1 MNPAGTS
8 AVARNYA
15 ATLFEL
21 AAREGAEASWGE
33 LLDAVAGPYAEDG
46 AFRRF
51 LDAPSVS
58 LVEKK
63 EALQR
68 ALGDRVPET
77 FRRFLF
83 VVLDRRRHRALPA
96 IARAYRDLL
105 DERAGRVR
113 VSVALPF
120 EPDDELRDEIVRHLE
135 DRFGTGVLA
144 EFRRAPEI
152 LGGLVVRAG
161 DRLIDGSLRR
171 RLERLKWEMIR

>member
-1 MNPAGTS
+1 MTGSRTS

-21 AAREGAEASWGE
+21 AERESDAESWGE
-33 LLDAVAGPYAEDG
+33 LLDQVAGLYEDDP

-63 EALQR
+63 DVLREAF
-68 ALGDRVPET
+68 GSRVPQL
-77 FRRFLF
+77 FLRFLF
-83 VVLDRRRHRALPA
+83 VVLDRRRHRALPS

-113 VSVALPF
+113 ASVALPF
-120 EPDDELRDEIVRHLE
+120 APDAALRKEIVDDLE
-135 DRFGTGVLA
+135 RRFEKRVVA
-144 EFRRAPEI
+144 EFREAPEI
-152 LGGLVVRAG
+152 LGGMIVRAG
-161 DRLIDGSLRR
+161 DRLMDGSVRR